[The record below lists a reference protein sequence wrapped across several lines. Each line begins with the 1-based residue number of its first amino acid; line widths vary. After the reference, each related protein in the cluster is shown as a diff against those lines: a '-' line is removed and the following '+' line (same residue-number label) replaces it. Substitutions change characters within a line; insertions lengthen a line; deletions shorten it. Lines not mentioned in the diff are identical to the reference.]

1 MPDTLDYRSIT
12 AMLRTAA
19 ERIKEN
25 RSHLSELDSATGDGD
40 HGTAVSKV
48 ADAMT
53 STIEKDDRG
62 DVKKLLKDVAW
73 AAMSTDAGS
82 TSPLYGSF
90 FLGISEGTPADGP
103 IDCAAYAT
111 MLESGVAKLRKNTR
125 AEPGNKTMLDAL
137 LPAVDAV
144 RAAANDGKNLEQAL
158 ADGAGAAVDGAEATK
173 EMKATFG
180 RARNIG
186 ERSIGHVDPGAASM
200 SILFTGLKEGL
211 HNA

>member
-1 MPDTLDYRSIT
+1 
-12 AMLRTAA
+12 
-19 ERIKEN
+19 
-25 RSHLSELDSATGDGD
+25 
-40 HGTAVSKV
+40 
-48 ADAMT
+48 
-53 STIEKDDRG
+53 
-62 DVKKLLKDVAW
+62 
-73 AAMSTDAGS
+73 
-82 TSPLYGSF
+82 
-90 FLGISEGTPADGP
+90 
-103 IDCAAYAT
+103 

>member
-1 MPDTLDYRSIT
+1 
-12 AMLRTAA
+12 MLRTAA